1 MQSIDSQKISTI
13 NNIKKV
19 LSKYYINSKGEFHIS
34 RTLSLIREAA
44 KKEKREIPE
53 RTILHSGRIIHIFYC
68 SLLMLYPPHPKDVG

>member
-34 RTLSLIREAA
+34 STVSLIREAA

-53 RTILHSGRIIHIFYC
+53 RTS
-68 SLLMLYPPHPKDVG
+68 

>member
-34 RTLSLIREAA
+34 STVSLIREAA

-53 RTILHSGRIIHIFYC
+53 RTFYILVALFIFFIVPC
-68 SLLMLYPPHPKDVG
+68 

>member
-19 LSKYYINSKGEFHIS
+19 LSKYYINSKGEFHITS
-34 RTLSLIREAA
+34 TGSLIREAA

-53 RTILHSGRIIHIFYC
+53 RTSYILVALFIFFIVPC
-68 SLLMLYPPHPKDVG
+68 